1 LSIGAANLGADLA
14 TGGGSMS
21 PCRSVLRPKL
31 RNWAV
36 ACTVIFAVTAAGVPA
51 SWASSATPGTAKAPA
66 AARPA
71 SHAGQQSTSPDG
83 KAPKPHGSA
92 RPDYT
97 IPEQPNLNGAFVPVS
112 PVRLLDTRSGIGTQG
127 VKARVG
133 QNTILLNVSG
143 ITGNPS
149 VQPTAVVLNVTVV
162 DPTRSTYVVV
172 YPNSGGLPATSNLN
186 ASAGETVANQVTVQV
201 GLDGDVDFYNAHG
214 QTDLVADLAGYYTLD
229 KAASNYVPDGP
240 RRILDTR
247 SGTGG
252 VKGPVGPAQS
262 VGLQVTGVQGVPS
275 SGVTAVVMNVTVTAP
290 TKSGFLTVY
299 PDGTKVPATSSI
311 DFTAG
316 ETRPNLV
323 TVQVGADG
331 KVDFYN
337 DTGDVQ
343 VIADLAGYY
352 IAGHPQAGGVFQSV
366 GPTRILDTRNGTG
379 GIDKP
384 LGPQQ
389 SISLLVAGNTG
400 NNGVPPSG
408 ATAVVLN
415 VTVVS
420 PTETSFLTVYPDGES
435 VPTASNLN
443 FTPDE
448 TASNLVIVPLG
459 ADGKV
464 DFYNNAGSTQVVA
477 DVFGYIN
484 AGSDL
489 RVPALS
495 FASPTVDAADGGNT
509 ASQTVKFTVTDSDP
523 AATSVTGY
531 VVLRQFG
538 TSPDTYVGQPLEI
551 LFTEGSSVNNGA
563 TFVSGTPARSTYSY
577 EFGVPEYAAAAS
589 ATWGVSLIVV
599 MDGPGGQTAVLS
611 GSALSGLSHTFTA
624 TEQVSTTTPIYQPGV
639 TVTTTGDSVTG
650 DPPYLYDGVVGIA
663 QYGINV
669 QDWQSGFWQGSFTIT
684 GPGGMTETAPF
695 VSYAD
700 PFQTETFPCEGFGDF
715 VWVDEQENCTADAFI
730 PAGAP
735 AGTWAVTSISLTNSA
750 GQTKDYTGLDL
761 APITVTSDGVV
772 KASSFKAMPT
782 QVDNWKSNATTTI
795 SMDITGAQGG
805 VSSIQLYTSGSD
817 SFCEQES
824 TTPTMDA
831 DGSYSISLTVDQTSG
846 NGGSTCTID
855 GIAITDGAGN
865 VSLYGSDF
873 TPASVGLDITTVPD
887 TTPPVATA
895 ASMSVTSIEQSQL
908 PNLGNTVY
916 PIVQT
921 ELLIAPIDSF
931 TTTVYNSSGTAVGTE
946 GGGVSVGASG
956 QVDLGLDLPY
966 TLPVGTYTVAFS
978 LTDAGGLTTS
988 YGGPGQNP
996 VPGGPL
1002 TFTVTA
1008 G

>member
-1 LSIGAANLGADLA
+1 
-14 TGGGSMS
+14 MS
-21 PCRSVLRPKL
+21 PSRSVLRPKL
-31 RNWAV
+31 RNWA
-36 ACTVIFAVTAAGVPA
+36 AAGAVICAVTAAGVPA
-51 SWASSATPGTAKAPA
+51 AWATSATPGAAKAPA
-66 AARPA
+66 AVRPA
-71 SHAGQQSTSPDG
+71 SRAGQQSTNPDG
-83 KAPKPHGSA
+83 EASKPGSSA
-92 RPDYT
+92 GPDYT

-112 PVRLLDTRSGIGTQG
+112 PVRVLDTRTGIGTQG
-127 VKARVG
+127 VTARVG

-162 DPTRSTYVVV
+162 DPTRSTFVAV
-172 YPNSGGLPATSNLN
+172 YPNGDGLPATSNLN
-186 ASAGETVANQVTVQV
+186 ASAGETIANQVTVQV
-201 GLDGDVDFYNAHG
+201 GLDGDVDFYNADG
-214 QTDLVADLAGYYTLD
+214 QTNIVADLAGYYTLD

-247 SGTGG
+247 NGTGG
-252 VKGPVGPAQS
+252 VKGPVGAGQS
-262 VGLQVTGVQGVPS
+262 VRLQVTGVHGVPS

-290 TKSGFLTVY
+290 TKSSFLTVY
-299 PDGTKVPATSSI
+299 PDGVKVPATSSI

-343 VIADLAGYY
+343 VVADLAGYY
-352 IAGHPQAGGVFQSV
+352 VSGDPQAGGVFQSV

-384 LGPQQ
+384 LGAQQ

-415 VTVVS
+415 VAVVS
-420 PTETSFLTVYPDGES
+420 PTKASFLTVYPDGES

-443 FTPDE
+443 FTPGE
-448 TASNLVIVPLG
+448 TTSNLVVVPLG

-477 DVFGYIN
+477 DIFGYFN
-484 AGSDL
+484 AGGHLGVS
-489 RVPALS
+489 ALS

-509 ASQTVKFTVTDSDP
+509 AAQTVNFAVTDSDP
-523 AATSVTGY
+523 AATSVSGY

-538 TSPDTYVGQPLEI
+538 TSPNTYVGQPLEF
-551 LFTEGSSVNNGA
+551 LFTEGSSVSNGA
-563 TFVSGTPARSTYSY
+563 TFVSGTPASSTYSY
-577 EFGVPEYAAAAS
+577 TFGVPEYAAATS
-589 ATWGVSLIVV
+589 ATWGVSLIAI

-611 GSALSGLSHTFTA
+611 GSALSGLSNTFTA
-624 TEQVSTTTPIYQPGV
+624 TEQVSTTTPTYQPGI
-639 TVTTTGDSVTG
+639 TVTTTGNSVTEN
-650 DPPYLYDGVVGIA
+650 PPYLYNRGIVGLA
-663 QYGINV
+663 QYGIDV
-669 QDWQSGFWQGSFTIT
+669 QDSQSGFWNGFLTIT

-695 VSYAD
+695 YSYAD
-700 PFQTETFPCEGFGDF
+700 PFQQENFPCQGFGNF
-715 VWVDEQENCTADAFI
+715 VWVDDQEDCTPDVFI

-735 AGTWAVTSISLTNSA
+735 AGTWAVTSVSLTNSA
-750 GQTKDYTGLDL
+750 GQTQDYTGLDL

-772 KASSFKAMPT
+772 KASSFKATPA
-782 QVDNWKSNATTTI
+782 QVDNWRSSATSAI

-805 VSSIQLYTSGSD
+805 VSSIQLYTSGTGEP
-817 SFCEQES
+817 CVQVS
-824 TTPTMDA
+824 TTPTKDA
-831 DGSYSISLTVDQTSG
+831 DGSYSVSLTMDQAFG
-846 NGGSTCTID
+846 NGGSTCTIE
-855 GIAITDGAGN
+855 GIAITDGAGDL
-865 VSLYGSDF
+865 SLYGIDF
-873 TPASVGLDITTVPD
+873 TSANVGVEITNVPD

-908 PNLGNTVY
+908 PTLGNTVY
-916 PIVQT
+916 AIVQT
-921 ELLIAPIDSF
+921 EILMVPIDQAS
-931 TTTVYNSSGTAVGTE
+931 TTVYDSSGTAVASE
-946 GGGVSVGASG
+946 SFGVSVGASG
-956 QVDLGLDLPY
+956 QVDLGLGLPS